1 MCSRCA
7 MRRIT
12 TKKENHRTR
21 NSQYGILGDSRQIS
35 TAPAPEI
42 LKSPASAR
50 MNFKNVSGPKDFCK
64 TASASAPA
72 ECYDKLQ

>member
-1 MCSRCA
+1 MQPLRYA
-7 MRRIT
+7 T
-12 TKKENHRTR
+12 DHREERKPEPETVNTEYKAFLVR
-21 NSQYGILGDSRQIS
+21 FG